1 MKARCAEGVAADRP
15 GHSEGECPPTRHSAA
30 GEQEPIPPPLSPL
43 HLLPLP
49 LPLFPPVA
57 VAVVVAVAV
66 AVRNEM
72 NDCLVGGSII
82 RDKDIL

>member
-1 MKARCAEGVAADRP
+1 MKARCAEGVAADKP
-15 GHSEGECPPTRHSAA
+15 GHSERACPPTRHSAA
-30 GEQEPIPPPLSPL
+30 GEQEPIPPLSPL

-49 LPLFPPVA
+49 LPLSPP
-57 VAVVVAVAV
+57 VAVAV

>member
-49 LPLFPPVA
+49 LPLSPP
-57 VAVVVAVAV
+57 VAVAV